1 MLWIAAAVVVVL
13 ALVGSIAWALRPQP
27 PVGKVPADTPRE
39 AVTGFLQALADADA
53 DRALEY
59 ALTRPPD
66 AALLTRPVLE
76 ASRKEGALAIVNV
89 PEVAGNGNLVQV
101 PAQVTLGKEASTI
114 IFSVNRTDLGWRLGQ
129 ITSTIDPGP
138 LPSSLGATLNG
149 QPLADPSNLQVFPG
163 LYRFADGLPEI
174 TFKGSRV
181 VVKGVGED
189 IRAGLQ
195 PTLTSAGEKAAN
207 RIAHAA
213 VKACL
218 AKKEPAPQGCPNS
231 VKVAEGQKVSTKT
244 IKWTLVSD
252 PWKNAAYTL
261 DVNDPTQARGATT
274 LKFRFRCT
282 LTQNGEKYMVDQTNS
297 VDVRYMLTVTDDTVP
312 VVWQR
317 VS

>member
-27 PVGKVPADTPRE
+27 PVGKVPAATPRD

-149 QPLADPSNLQVFPG
+149 QPLADPSNLQVFRG
-163 LYRFADGLPEI
+163 LYRFADGLPQI

-181 VVKGVGED
+181 VVNGVGED